1 MLVSATLPTY
11 DRASNRRPQ
20 FTRSAYSLHVHALS
34 AKDHLDNM
42 TLSTSHADTPL
53 FAAEARPSTNNTSSA
68 SMVASSSNPPSTSTA
83 PESLARP
90 LPTRP
95 KNHVRGVASDSRLW
109 TTGRGF
115 FEGRYQERQSY
126 VSAQEQKKLEAER
139 DAILQI
145 QNAQAAKRRAK
156 MMRLTP
162 AYASLPRA
170 NTHTPSPPSSE
181 ASSART
187 ASEADLATPPDN
199 RLPFP
204 SPKTRIGMATAQNAA
219 PLHPGSRK
227 ALALKANSPG
237 PEVLGGLS
245 LDLHCLPSPAG
256 DRSSISSTT
265 STNSELIRKKSG
277 EPVKS
282 SLKQY
287 SGSYMYPRSASEA
300 VVPTSAYS
308 AKSIPTTP
316 SAPKFVHFDKQLEH
330 IKIFKVKG
338 RPQAVSR
345 EGSPEHTETETEE
358 ERDYPWFGSRR
369 GGGPGRAAGS
379 RSPTNHPTTPDAV
392 EVDEQLILRLPNFPS
407 SAKLSFDKD
416 IFLERIYLSDDLRSV
431 RGTVQVK
438 NLSFEKWVAV
448 RFTLDHWATVNEV
461 SAEYSESIKEGTA
474 DRFVFSIKLNE
485 VLNWPRGAGLNETK
499 TIFLC
504 LRYTTGGREIWDNND
519 GGNYQ
524 LDFRKRPAQPAETA
538 RMPPT
543 SNEGR
548 GASASFG
555 NTVPRRYTLSSMGP
569 ASTSS
574 IIEMGRRTGVYGQKA
589 TRDNAME
596 RLKQELERLRSD
608 EEEADKAPAS
618 GSFISEM
625 SKRRSPPVS
634 PGGAGKPGSPSLW
647 GARYDFGASLR
658 DPTSGSRKTEAGRA
672 AALDYF
678 SARPSAVASSS
689 PVRSS
694 FVISAATPSPDG
706 SIPRSA
712 AELVPK
718 FGRLGML
725 SPGLG
730 ESVVEHAA
738 VSSSNTSSPTGSMLQ
753 VPQVGAN
760 AASSSGTLS
769 PVSPT
774 PSSSTRFNSFPP
786 PNRNAQPRSV
796 FGIWDEEAR
805 NGSNSGSASG
815 SGSGSR
821 SGTPPSPIGFS
832 TTRIEIKGDGTV
844 LEDYTP
850 DGSQASLNSL
860 NNSPNP
866 FSPALSATSVDS
878 DSTAMIDFSNKPGM
892 SDSLDGLGSISGPS
906 SYHYPRA
913 DHLEGRTQPSSFAAG
928 DEPEQH
934 GYSSSA
940 LSSSTTL
947 SPSSELATPDEE
959 FMRPSNL
966 TSFNELVARF
976 CWNSDNQVP
985 QASPDAPSLNNHTPT
1000 SASGRSTPIAR
1011 AAGAY

>member
-1 MLVSATLPTY
+1 MLVSVPY
-11 DRASNRRPQ
+11 QSFDRVSDQRPQ
-20 FTRSAYSLHVHALS
+20 HATISHSSHVRIVTGNENFDA
-34 AKDHLDNM
+34 M
-42 TLSTSHADTPL
+42 TLATAPVKVNMFTDSCATGNTTSQDREQPSSIASTSSS
-53 FAAEARPSTNNTSSA
+53 PSHN
-68 SMVASSSNPPSTSTA
+68 
-83 PESLARP
+83 LAQP
-90 LPTRP
+90 MPTRP
-95 KNHVRGVASDSRLW
+95 KNHMRAAASDSRLW
-109 TTGRGF
+109 TTGRSF
-115 FEGRYQERQSY
+115 FEGRYRERQTY
-126 VSAQEQKKLEAER
+126 VSAQDQKDLEAER

-145 QNAQAAKRRAK
+145 QNVQAAKRRAK

-162 AYASLPRA
+162 AFPAVSRD
-170 NTHTPSPPSSE
+170 NVHTPSPPSSE

-187 ASEADLATPPDN
+187 ASETDLSTPPDN

-204 SPKTRIGMATAQNAA
+204 SPTMRIGLTSAQNIVV
-219 PLHPGSRK
+219 PLHPSSRK

-245 LDLHCLPSPAG
+245 LDLQCLPSPAG
-256 DRSSISSTT
+256 DRTSISSTA
-265 STNSELIRKKSG
+265 STHSDLVRKKSG

-287 SGSYMYPRSASEA
+287 SGSYIVPRSACPA
-300 VVPTSAYS
+300 TFPTSAYG
-308 AKSIPTTP
+308 AKSVPTTP
-316 SAPKFVHFDKQLEH
+316 SAMKSVHFDTQLEH

-369 GGGPGRAAGS
+369 GGGPGRTPGH
-379 RSPTNHPTTPDAV
+379 RSPTNPTTPPV
-392 EVDEQLILRLPNFPS
+392 SEVDEQLVLRLPNFPS
-407 SAKLSFDKD
+407 SAKLSLDKD

-461 SAEYSESIKEGTA
+461 SAEYSESIKEGSA

-519 GGNYQ
+519 GENYQ
-524 LDFRKRPAQPAETA
+524 LDFRKRPAQPVEVS
-538 RMPPT
+538 RMPPI
-543 SNEGR
+543 SNDGR
-548 GASASFG
+548 ASSSSSSSSFG

-569 ASTSS
+569 TATSS

-589 TRDNAME
+589 TRDHAME

-608 EEEADKAPAS
+608 DEEADKAPAS
-618 GSFISEM
+618 GSFVSEM
-625 SKRRSPPVS
+625 AKRRSPPVS
-634 PGGAGKPGSPSLW
+634 PGGAGKPGSPSIW
-647 GARYDFGASLR
+647 SARYDFGASLR

-678 SARPSAVASSS
+678 SARPSAIATS
-689 PVRSS
+689 PMRSS
-694 FVISAATPSPDG
+694 FVVSAATPSPDG
-706 SIPRSA
+706 STPRGA

-718 FGRLGML
+718 LGRLGML

-730 ESVVEHAA
+730 EIVVEHPA
-738 VSSSNTSSPTGSMLQ
+738 VSSSNTSSPSGSLLQ
-753 VPQVGAN
+753 VPQVKSIGAL
-760 AASSSGTLS
+760 SSDA
-769 PVSPT
+769 PASPT
-774 PSSSTRFNSFPP
+774 PMASTRYNSFPP
-786 PNRNAQPRSV
+786 NRNVQSHNMFAMWGEDAQ
-796 FGIWDEEAR
+796 
-805 NGSNSGSASG
+805 NGTGSGSASG
-815 SGSGSR
+815 SASGSR

-832 TTRIEIKGDGTV
+832 SPRLAIKSDGTV

-850 DGSQASLNSL
+850 DGSQTSPNSL
-860 NNSPNP
+860 INSPNP
-866 FSPALSATSVDS
+866 FSPALSASSMDS
-878 DSTAMIDFSNKPGM
+878 DSTAMLDANGKPTM
-892 SDSLDGLGSISGPS
+892 TSSLDNLESIGGPS
-906 SYHYPRA
+906 SYQFLRA
-913 DHLEGRTQPSSFAAG
+913 DHLEGRTRPSSFTAG

-934 GYSSSA
+934 GYPSSA
-940 LSSSTTL
+940 LSSTTL

-959 FMRPSNL
+959 YMRPSNL

-985 QASPDAPSLNNHTPT
+985 QTSPDTPNLATHTPT

-1011 AAGAY
+1011 AGGAY

>member
-1 MLVSATLPTY
+1 MLASATSHPYDLVSNHRPKFAESCLSSH
-11 DRASNRRPQ
+11 DRDPISEIP
-20 FTRSAYSLHVHALS
+20 S
-34 AKDHLDNM
+34 DIM
-42 TLSTSHADTPL
+42 TLSTSQADAVR
-53 FAAEARPSTNNTSSA
+53 FADERPGASTSA
-68 SMVASSSNPPSTSTA
+68 SYSVDPTSHSASSMPD
-83 PESLARP
+83 SLTQP

-95 KNHVRGVASDSRLW
+95 KNHVRGIASDSRLW

-115 FEGRYQERQSY
+115 FENRSRERQTHAG
-126 VSAQEQKKLEAER
+126 AQEQRELEAER
-139 DAILQI
+139 DAIVQI
-145 QNAQAAKRRAK
+145 QNAQAAKRRARL
-156 MMRLTP
+156 MRLTP
-162 AYASLPRA
+162 AFPSVPREDI
-170 NTHTPSPPSSE
+170 HTPSPPSSE

-187 ASEADLATPPDN
+187 ASEADLATPPDS

-204 SPKTRIGMATAQNAA
+204 SPKSRLSLDSLPNPA

-256 DRSSISSTT
+256 DRSSISSTA
-265 STNSELIRKKSG
+265 SNHSDLIRKKSG

-282 SLKQY
+282 SLKHY
-287 SGSYMYPRSASEA
+287 TSSYIVPRSASEA
-300 VVPTSAYS
+300 ILPTASYGT
-308 AKSIPTTP
+308 KSVPTTP
-316 SAPKFVHFDKQLEH
+316 GAPKFVHFDTQLEH
-330 IKIFKVKG
+330 VKIFKVKG

-345 EGSPEHTETETEE
+345 EGSPEQTETETEE
-358 ERDYPWFGSRR
+358 ERDYPWYGSRR
-369 GGGPGRAAGS
+369 GGGPGRSSGT
-379 RSPTNHPTTPDAV
+379 RSPTAAAATSPATEA
-392 EVDEQLILRLPNFPS
+392 EEQLVLRLPNFPS
-407 SAKLSFDKD
+407 SAKLSLDRD

-461 SAEYSESIKEGTA
+461 SAEYSESIKEGSA

-504 LRYTTGGREIWDNND
+504 LRYTTNGREIWDNND
-519 GGNYQ
+519 GANYQ
-524 LDFRKRPAQPAETA
+524 LDFRKRPALPAEVA
-538 RMPPT
+538 RMPPI
-543 SNEGR
+543 SSDPR
-548 GASASFG
+548 GSSASFASSA
-555 NTVPRRYTLSSMGP
+555 PRRYTLSAMGP

-608 EEEADKAPAS
+608 EEEAEKAPAS
-618 GSFISEM
+618 GSFITEM

-634 PGGAGKPGSPSLW
+634 PGGAKPSSPSLW
-647 GARYDFGASLR
+647 GSRYDFGASLR
-658 DPTSGSRKTEAGRA
+658 DPTSGSRKTQAGRA

-678 SARPSAVASSS
+678 SARPSTGTVAASS

-706 SIPRSA
+706 ATPRTA

-730 ESVVEHAA
+730 EVVVEHAA
-738 VSSSNTSSPTGSMLQ
+738 VTGSNTSSPTGSLLQ
-753 VPQVGAN
+753 VPRLSGN
-760 AASSSGTLS
+760 TIIPNGPSSS
-769 PVSPT
+769 
-774 PSSSTRFNSFPP
+774 SSASTRFNSFP

-796 FGIWDEEAR
+796 YGMWDDANQ
-805 NGSNSGSASG
+805 NGSGCNSASG
-815 SGSGSR
+815 SASGSR

-832 TTRIEIKGDGTV
+832 SARLEIKADGTV
-844 LEDYTP
+844 LQDYTP
-850 DGSQASLNSL
+850 DGSQASPNSL

-866 FSPALSATSVDS
+866 FSPTLSTTSVDS
-878 DSTAMIDFSNKPGM
+878 DSTAMIDQNGKSTM
-892 SDSLDGLGSISGPS
+892 TSSLDDLGSISGPS
-906 SYHYPRA
+906 TYHFLRA
-913 DHLEGRTQPSSFAAG
+913 DHLEGRTRPSSFAAG

-985 QASPDAPSLNNHTPT
+985 QTSPDAASLSAHTPT

-1011 AAGAY
+1011 AGGAY

>member
-1 MLVSATLPTY
+1 MLVNAPFQSHHRIL
-11 DRASNRRPQ
+11 NHRPQ
-20 FTRSAYSLHVHALS
+20 HASHQTPSYMLTPN
-34 AKDHLDNM
+34 DNLDTM
-42 TLSTSHADTPL
+42 TLSSSQADPAL
-53 FAAEARPSTNNTSSA
+53 FTDSCLSA
-68 SMVASSSNPPSTSTA
+68 STISSHHSSSNASTSSTM
-83 PESLARP
+83 SHNLAQP
-90 LPTRP
+90 VPSRP
-95 KNHVRGVASDSRLW
+95 KNHVRGVVSDSRLW

-115 FEGRYQERQSY
+115 FESRYRERQSF
-126 VSAQEQKKLEAER
+126 VTAADQKDLLAER
-139 DAILQI
+139 DAIQQI
-145 QNAQAAKRRAK
+145 HNVQTAKRRAK

-162 AYASLPRA
+162 AYSTVPREHI
-170 NTHTPSPPSSE
+170 HTPSPPSSE

-187 ASEADLATPPDN
+187 ASEADLSTPPDN

-204 SPKTRIGMATAQNAA
+204 SPKTRIGTPTMPNPA

-256 DRSSISSTT
+256 DRTSISSTA
-265 STNSELIRKKSG
+265 SASSDLIRKKSG

-282 SLKQY
+282 SLKHY
-287 SGSYMYPRSASEA
+287 SGSYIVPCSATEPIL
-300 VVPTSAYS
+300 PTSAYG
-308 AKSIPTTP
+308 AKSVPTTP
-316 SAPKFVHFDKQLEH
+316 SAMKSVHFDTQLEH

-345 EGSPEHTETETEE
+345 EGSPEQTETETEE

-369 GGGPGRAAGS
+369 GGGSGRASGT
-379 RSPTNHPTTPDAV
+379 RSPTNAITPPAV
-392 EVDEQLILRLPNFPS
+392 EAEEQLVLRLPNFPS
-407 SAKLSFDKD
+407 SAKLSLDKD

-448 RFTLDHWATVNEV
+448 RFTLDHWTTVNEV

-524 LDFRKRPAQPAETA
+524 LDFRKRPAQPVEQP
-538 RMPPT
+538 RMPPSSGDRRSPSST
-543 SNEGR
+543 
-548 GASASFG
+548 FG

-589 TRDNAME
+589 SRDHAME

-618 GSFISEM
+618 GNFVSEM

-634 PGGAGKPGSPSLW
+634 PGGAGKPGSPSMW
-647 GARYDFGASLR
+647 SARYDFGASLR
-658 DPTSGSRKTEAGRA
+658 DPTTGSRKTEAGRA

-678 SARPSAVASSS
+678 SARPSAAASTS

-694 FVISAATPSPDG
+694 FIISAATPSPDA
-706 SIPRSA
+706 STPRSA
-712 AELVPK
+712 SELLPK

-730 ESVVEHAA
+730 EMVVEHPAIN
-738 VSSSNTSSPTGSMLQ
+738 SSNTSSPSGSMLR
-753 VPQVGAN
+753 VPQLGSHAM
-760 AASSSGTLS
+760 LS
-769 PVSPT
+769 PGGPSPPS
-774 PSSSTRFNSFPP
+774 PSSTTRFNSLRL
-786 PNRNAQPRSV
+786 NRNVQPRSV
-796 FGIWDEEAR
+796 FGAWDDEAH
-805 NGSNSGSASG
+805 NGTGSGSASG
-815 SGSGSR
+815 SASNSR
-821 SGTPPSPIGFS
+821 SGTPPSPLGFS
-832 TTRIEIKGDGTV
+832 TTRIAIKSDGTV

-850 DGSQASLNSL
+850 DGSQASPNSL
-860 NNSPNP
+860 TNSPNP
-866 FSPALSATSVDS
+866 FSPTLSATSIDS
-878 DSTAMIDFSNKPGM
+878 DSTAMIDMSGKSNMDG
-892 SDSLDGLGSISGPS
+892 SLDNLGSISGPS
-906 SYHYPRA
+906 SYHYLRA
-913 DHLEGRTQPSSFAAG
+913 DHLEGRMRPSPFAGADDAG
-928 DEPEQH
+928 QH

-947 SPSSELATPDEE
+947 SPSSELATPEEE

-985 QASPDAPSLNNHTPT
+985 QTSPDAAGLSTHTPT

-1011 AAGAY
+1011 AGGAY

>member
-1 MLVSATLPTY
+1 MLVSASLPSY
-11 DRASNRRPQ
+11 DRVSNHRPQHAKPSPSSHKLVLTGKDKLNTMTFSTSQADTALFSSNRSSSHNR
-20 FTRSAYSLHVHALS
+20 
-34 AKDHLDNM
+34 LD
-42 TLSTSHADTPL
+42 SS
-53 FAAEARPSTNNTSSA
+53 SSA
-68 SMVASSSNPPSTSTA
+68 STSLTASQNLVQPVPS
-83 PESLARP
+83 
-90 LPTRP
+90 RP

-115 FEGRYQERQSY
+115 FEGRYRERQAY
-126 VSAQEQKKLEAER
+126 ASAQEQKELEAER
-139 DAILQI
+139 DAIMQI
-145 QNAQAAKRRAK
+145 QNVQAVKRRAK

-162 AYASLPRA
+162 AFPAVPRE
-170 NTHTPSPPSSE
+170 NIHTPSPPSSE

-204 SPKTRIGMATAQNAA
+204 SSKTRIGMVTMPNATT
-219 PLHPGSRK
+219 LHPGSRK

-265 STNSELIRKKSG
+265 SASSDLIRKKSG

-287 SGSYMYPRSASEA
+287 SGSYMVPRSASEA
-300 VVPTSAYS
+300 ILPMSAYS
-308 AKSIPTTP
+308 AKSVPTTP
-316 SAPKFVHFDKQLEH
+316 SAMKSVHFDTQLER

-369 GGGPGRAAGS
+369 GGGPGRVAGT
-379 RSPTNHPTTPDAV
+379 RSPTNATTPPAT
-392 EVDEQLILRLPNFPS
+392 EAEEQLVLRLPNFPS
-407 SAKLSFDKD
+407 SAKLSLDKD

-524 LDFRKRPAQPAETA
+524 LDFRKRPAQPAEVP

-543 SNEGR
+543 SGESR
-548 GASASFG
+548 PSSSSFG
-555 NTVPRRYTLSSMGP
+555 NTVPRRYTLSSIGP

-574 IIEMGRRTGVYGQKA
+574 IIVMGRRTGVYGQKA
-589 TRDNAME
+589 TRDHAME

-608 EEEADKAPAS
+608 EEEADKAPSS
-618 GSFISEM
+618 GSFVSEM

-634 PGGAGKPGSPSLW
+634 PGGAGKPSSPSMW

-658 DPTSGSRKTEAGRA
+658 DPSSGSRKTEAGRA

-678 SARPSAVASSS
+678 SARPSANVSTS

-694 FVISAATPSPDG
+694 FVISAATPSPDA
-706 SIPRSA
+706 STPRSA

-730 ESVVEHAA
+730 EVVVEHAA
-738 VSSSNTSSPTGSMLQ
+738 VTGSNTSSPTGSLLQ
-753 VPQVGAN
+753 VPQLGATTPLSPLSPN
-760 AASSSGTLS
+760 GSSSS
-769 PVSPT
+769 PSA
-774 PSSSTRFNSFPP
+774 STRFNSFPP
-786 PNRNAQPRSV
+786 NRNVQPRSV
-796 FGIWDEEAR
+796 FAIWDDEAH
-805 NGSNSGSASG
+805 NGTGSGSASG
-815 SGSGSR
+815 SASNSR

-844 LEDYTP
+844 LEDCTP
-850 DGSQASLNSL
+850 DGSQASPNSL

-866 FSPALSATSVDS
+866 FSPALSATSVDL
-878 DSTAMIDFSNKPGM
+878 DSTAMVDLGSKSSMTG
-892 SDSLDGLGSISGPS
+892 SLDDLGSISGPS
-906 SYHYPRA
+906 SYHYLRA
-913 DHLEGRTQPSSFAAG
+913 DHLEGRSRPSSFASGVDA
-928 DEPEQH
+928 EPH

-985 QASPDAPSLNNHTPT
+985 HTSPDAAGLAAHTPT
-1000 SASGRSTPIAR
+1000 SASGRSTPTAR
-1011 AAGAY
+1011 AGGAY

>member
-1 MLVSATLPTY
+1 M
-11 DRASNRRPQ
+11 
-20 FTRSAYSLHVHALS
+20 
-34 AKDHLDNM
+34 
-42 TLSTSHADTPL
+42 
-53 FAAEARPSTNNTSSA
+53 
-68 SMVASSSNPPSTSTA
+68 
-83 PESLARP
+83 
-90 LPTRP
+90 
-95 KNHVRGVASDSRLW
+95 
-109 TTGRGF
+109 
-115 FEGRYQERQSY
+115 
-126 VSAQEQKKLEAER
+126 
-139 DAILQI
+139 
-145 QNAQAAKRRAK
+145 
-156 MMRLTP
+156 
-162 AYASLPRA
+162 
-170 NTHTPSPPSSE
+170 
-181 ASSART
+181 
-187 ASEADLATPPDN
+187 
-199 RLPFP
+199 
-204 SPKTRIGMATAQNAA
+204 
-219 PLHPGSRK
+219 
-227 ALALKANSPG
+227 
-237 PEVLGGLS
+237 LGGLS

-256 DRSSISSTT
+256 DRSSISSTA
-265 STNSELIRKKSG
+265 STASDLIRKKSG

-287 SGSYMYPRSASEA
+287 SGSYMVPRSASEA
-300 VVPTSAYS
+300 ILPTSSYG
-308 AKSIPTTP
+308 AKSVPTTP
-316 SAPKFVHFDKQLEH
+316 SAHKSVHFDTQLEH
-330 IKIFKVKG
+330 VKVFKVKG

-369 GGGPGRAAGS
+369 GGGPGRNGS
-379 RSPTNHPTTPDAV
+379 VRSPTNAITPPVPEA
-392 EVDEQLILRLPNFPS
+392 EEQLVLRLPNFPS
-407 SAKLSFDKD
+407 SAKLSLDKD

-438 NLSFEKWVAV
+438 NMSFEKWVAV

-524 LDFRKRPAQPAETA
+524 LDFRKRPAQPAEVP

-543 SNEGR
+543 SSESR
-548 GASASFG
+548 AASAAFG

-589 TRDNAME
+589 TRDHAME

-618 GSFISEM
+618 GNFITEM

-634 PGGAGKPGSPSLW
+634 PGGAGKPGSPSMW

-658 DPTSGSRKTEAGRA
+658 DPTTGSRKTEAGRA

-678 SARPSAVASSS
+678 SARPAAAAASS

-694 FVISAATPSPDG
+694 FVVSAATPSPDA
-706 SIPRSA
+706 STPRSA

-730 ESVVEHAA
+730 EMVVEHPA
-738 VSSSNTSSPTGSMLQ
+738 VNGSNTSSPSGSLLQ
-753 VPQVGAN
+753 VPQLGSFQA
-760 AASSSGTLS
+760 TS
-769 PVSPT
+769 PGT
-774 PSSSTRFNSFPP
+774 PSSPSASTRYNSFPP
-786 PNRNAQPRSV
+786 NRNVQQRNI
-796 FGIWDEEAR
+796 FGMWVDEQ
-805 NGSNSGSASG
+805 NGAGSGSASG
-815 SGSGSR
+815 SASGSR

-832 TTRIEIKGDGTV
+832 TVRKVNASG

-850 DGSQASLNSL
+850 DGSQSPSSLI
-860 NNSPNP
+860 NSPNS
-866 FSPALSATSVDS
+866 FSPALSATSIDS
-878 DSTAMIDFSNKPGM
+878 DSTAMVDMNGKSNM
-892 SDSLDGLGSISGPS
+892 SNSLDNLGSISGPS
-906 SYHYPRA
+906 AYHYLRA
-913 DHLEGRTQPSSFAAG
+913 DHLEGRSAPSSFTQS
-928 DEPEQH
+928 DDSEQN

-985 QASPDAPSLNNHTPT
+985 QASPDVPGLTAHTPT

-1011 AAGAY
+1011 AGGAY

>member
-1 MLVSATLPTY
+1 MLVSAPLQSY
-11 DRASNRRPQ
+11 DRASIHRPQ
-20 FTRSAYSLHVHALS
+20 YHSSRPYHTPTEKGTAGT
-34 AKDHLDNM
+34 M
-42 TLSTSHADTPL
+42 TLSSSHADMAHFTDG
-53 FAAEARPSTNNTSSA
+53 RPAVGTSSSHSHIETSSSA
-68 SMVASSSNPPSTSTA
+68 SSESASASLPSA
-83 PESLARP
+83 NLAQP
-90 LPTRP
+90 VPTRP
-95 KNHVRGVASDSRLW
+95 KNHVRGVASDSRVW

-115 FEGRYQERQSY
+115 FEGRYRERQSY
-126 VSAQEQKKLEAER
+126 VSAQEQKDLEAER

-145 QNAQAAKRRAK
+145 QNVQAAKRRAK

-162 AYASLPRA
+162 AFPASRDS
-170 NTHTPSPPSSE
+170 THTPSPPSSE

-187 ASEADLATPPDN
+187 ASDDVATPPDS
-199 RLPFP
+199 RVPFP
-204 SPKTRIGMATAQNAA
+204 SPKTRIGLAAAQNMA

-265 STNSELIRKKSG
+265 STNSELLRKKSG

-287 SGSYMYPRSASEA
+287 SGSYMVPRSASDA
-300 VVPTSAYS
+300 ILPSSAYGT
-308 AKSIPTTP
+308 KSVPTTP
-316 SAPKFVHFDKQLEH
+316 SAPKFVHFDTQLER

-369 GGGPGRAAGS
+369 GGSLGRTAGS
-379 RSPTNHPTTPDAV
+379 RSPTNPSTPPAT
-392 EVDEQLILRLPNFPS
+392 EPEEQLVLRLPNFPS
-407 SAKLSFDKD
+407 SAKLSLDKD

-461 SAEYSESIKEGTA
+461 SAEYSESIKDGTA

-485 VLNWPRGAGLNETK
+485 VLNWPRGAGLDETK

-524 LDFRKRPAQPAETA
+524 LDFRKRPAQPAEA
-538 RMPPT
+538 PRLPPT
-543 SNEGR
+543 SAEGR
-548 GASASFG
+548 AAAATFG

-569 ASTSS
+569 TSTSS

-608 EEEADKAPAS
+608 EEEAEKAPMS
-618 GSFISEM
+618 GTFASEM

-634 PGGAGKPGSPSLW
+634 PGGAGKPSSPSMW
-647 GARYDFGASLR
+647 SARYDFGASLR
-658 DPTSGSRKTEAGRA
+658 DPKSGSRKTEAGRA

-678 SARPSAVASSS
+678 SARPSAVVASS

-694 FVISAATPSPDG
+694 FVVSAATPSPDG
-706 SIPRSA
+706 STPRSA

-730 ESVVEHAA
+730 EVVIEHAA
-738 VSSSNTSSPTGSMLQ
+738 VNSSNTSSPTGSLLQ
-753 VPQVGAN
+753 VPQVGSI
-760 AASSSGTLS
+760 AATSPAATSGS
-769 PVSPT
+769 
-774 PSSSTRFNSFPP
+774 RFNSFPP
-786 PNRNAQPRSV
+786 NRNGQARSV
-796 FGIWDEEAR
+796 FGIWDDEANGG
-805 NGSNSGSASG
+805 NGSGSGSASG
-815 SGSGSR
+815 SASVSR
-821 SGTPPSPIGFS
+821 SGTPPSPIGFA

-850 DGSQASLNSL
+850 DGSQASPNSL

-866 FSPALSATSVDS
+866 FSPALSASSVDS
-878 DSTAMIDFSNKPGM
+878 DSTAMLDTKPGM
-892 SDSLDGLGSISGPS
+892 TSSLDNLGNLSGPS
-906 SYHYPRA
+906 AYRFLRA
-913 DHLEGRTQPSSFAAG
+913 DHLEGRTRPSSFTAG
-928 DEPEQH
+928 DEAEQH

-940 LSSSTTL
+940 LSSSTTM

-985 QASPDAPSLNNHTPT
+985 QTSPDASGLAAHTPT

-1011 AAGAY
+1011 AGGAY

>member
-1 MLVSATLPTY
+1 MLVSATHPTY
-11 DRASNRRPQ
+11 DRNSNHRPQ
-20 FTRSAYSLHVHALS
+20 FARSVYSSHVHTFQ
-34 AKDHLDNM
+34 AKDHHDSM
-42 TLSTSHADTPL
+42 TLSTSQADTPL
-53 FAAEARPSTNNTSSA
+53 FAAEARPTTTTTTTTTTNSSP
-68 SMVASSSNPPSTSTA
+68 SMVASTSTA
-83 PESLARP
+83 PDSLVQP
-90 LPTRP
+90 VPTRP
-95 KNHVRGVASDSRLW
+95 KNHVRGIASDSRIW
-109 TTGRGF
+109 TTARGF

-126 VSAQEQKKLEAER
+126 ASIQEKKELEAER

-145 QNAQAAKRRAK
+145 QSAQAAKRRAK

-162 AYASLPRA
+162 AFPALPRA
-170 NTHTPSPPSSE
+170 HTHTPSPPSSE
-181 ASSART
+181 AFSART

-204 SPKTRIGMATAQNAA
+204 SPKMPISMATSQNAA
-219 PLHPGSRK
+219 PIHPAFRK

-256 DRSSISSTT
+256 DRSSISST
-265 STNSELIRKKSG
+265 NSELIRKKSG

-282 SLKQY
+282 SLKPY

-300 VVPTSAYS
+300 IVTTSAYG
-308 AKSIPTTP
+308 AKSVPTTP

-392 EVDEQLILRLPNFPS
+392 EADEQLVLRLPNFPS
-407 SAKLSFDKD
+407 SAKLSLDKD

-448 RFTLDHWATVNEV
+448 RFTLDHWVTVNEV
-461 SAEYSESIKEGTA
+461 SAEYSESIKQGTA

-519 GGNYQ
+519 GSNYQ
-524 LDFRKRPAQPAETA
+524 LDFRKRPAQPAEVP

-543 SNEGR
+543 SNESR
-548 GASASFG
+548 GAAASFG

-608 EEEADKAPAS
+608 DEEAEKAPPS
-618 GSFISEM
+618 CSFITEM

-634 PGGAGKPGSPSLW
+634 PGGAGKPSSPSLW

-658 DPTSGSRKTEAGRA
+658 DPSSGSRKTEAGRA

-678 SARPSAVASSS
+678 SARPSPAASSS

-694 FVISAATPSPDG
+694 FVVSAATPSPDG
-706 SIPRSA
+706 STPRSA

-730 ESVVEHAA
+730 DDVVEHAA
-738 VSSSNTSSPTGSMLQ
+738 VNSSTTSSPTGSLLQ

-760 AASSSGTLS
+760 GASSPLS

-796 FGIWDEEAR
+796 FGIWHEEAR
-805 NGSNSGSASG
+805 NGSNPGSASG
-815 SGSGSR
+815 SASGSR

-844 LEDYTP
+844 LEDYTL
-850 DGSQASLNSL
+850 DGSQASPTSL

-878 DSTAMIDFSNKPGM
+878 DSTAMIDFSNEPGM
-892 SDSLDGLGSISGPS
+892 SDSLDGLGSISGSS
-906 SYHYPRA
+906 SYHYLRA
-913 DHLEGRTQPSSFAAG
+913 DHLEGRNRPSSFAAG
-928 DEPEQH
+928 DDAEQR
-934 GYSSSA
+934 GYSSSV
-940 LSSSTTL
+940 LSLSTTL

-976 CWNSDNQVP
+976 CWNGDNQVP
-985 QASPDAPSLNNHTPT
+985 QASPDTTSLNTHTPS

-1011 AAGAY
+1011 AGGAY